1 MIKAII
7 LDFDGVIVDS
17 EPIHMLTFQE
27 LLGPLGVKIEKK
39 RWYREFVGTGSRTI
53 MKRLFDEFNI
63 KEDADAYVARR
74 KQLFASYVEKGAVK
88 PVNGIAEFLKIARE
102 KNLKLAIASGSHKN
116 SIVQLLKMFGL
127 ESFFDAV
134 VGAEDTVRKKPD
146 PEPFLTAAKKLNIP
160 PSDCLVV
167 EDGLPGMKAAE
178 AAGMSVVMMRSAAS
192 SHLNNDVVIIND
204 FSEFPFKVTDES
216 VTTVRK

>member
-39 RWYREFVGTGSRTI
+39 RWYREFVGTGWRTI

-146 PEPFLTAAKKLNIP
+146 PEPFLTAAKKWFWVRLFP
-160 PSDCLVV
+160 H
-167 EDGLPGMKAAE
+167 
-178 AAGMSVVMMRSAAS
+178 SVLSTNYCIKKS
-192 SHLNNDVVIIND
+192 LTQNHFLLL
-204 FSEFPFKVTDES
+204 
-216 VTTVRK
+216 RKNLIFRLQIVW